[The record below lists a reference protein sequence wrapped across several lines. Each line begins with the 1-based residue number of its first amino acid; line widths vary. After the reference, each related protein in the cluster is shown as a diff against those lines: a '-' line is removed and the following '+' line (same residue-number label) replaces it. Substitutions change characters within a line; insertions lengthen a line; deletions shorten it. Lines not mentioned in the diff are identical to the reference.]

1 MSDSCHFVLVMI
13 ERRNMDRQI
22 KRPLLSNDT
31 NEDEDTKNPT
41 KRKLYNYWQRRKEAW
56 NRKRNASKSCR
67 LGFNFLILIWSILA
81 LITTV
86 LSYFRLVQL
95 LKNGHDKLR

>member
-1 MSDSCHFVLVMI
+1 MI

-31 NEDEDTKNPT
+31 NEVEDTKNPT

-56 NRKRNASKSCR
+56 TRKRNASKSCR
-67 LGFNFLILIWSILA
+67 FGFNCLILIWSVLA

-95 LKNGHDKLR
+95 LKNGHDRLR

>member
-1 MSDSCHFVLVMI
+1 MSDSCHLVLVMI
-13 ERRNMDRQI
+13 KRQNMDKQI
-22 KRPLLSNDT
+22 KRPLLLNDG
-31 NEDEDTKNPT
+31 NEDEDKKNQT

-56 NRKRNASKSCR
+56 TRKRNASKSCR
-67 LGFNFLILIWSILA
+67 LGFNCLILIWSILA

>member
-1 MSDSCHFVLVMI
+1 MI

-22 KRPLLSNDT
+22 KRPLLSNDMD
-31 NEDEDTKNPT
+31 EDADTKNPT

-67 LGFNFLILIWSILA
+67 LGFNCLILIWSVLA